1 MVKAEMATTR
11 EQGKFGARMYLMDT
25 DVVYVLQTV
34 KRGSQQNSPYVVDKN
49 PNGEGQRFVDTAD
62 DKAIADA
69 VREALHGTL

>member
-1 MVKAEMATTR
+1 MVTTR
-11 EQGKFGARMYLMDT
+11 EQGKFGARIFLMDT

-49 PNGEGQRFVDTAD
+49 HSGDGQRFVDSAD

-69 VREALHGTL
+69 VREALRGTL